1 MGELERPHERECTT
15 LAVNMECSA
24 SREEKQQ
31 QPPRDGGRSWRRLEA
46 ARPGNSQSG
55 LAEQEPV
62 WKMRA
67 VGNVAEGSG
76 KREA

>member
-31 QPPRDGGRSWRRLEA
+31 QPPRDGVMEKTGGSKA
-46 ARPGNSQSG
+46 G
-55 LAEQEPV
+55 EQPV
-62 WKMRA
+62 WF
-67 VGNVAEGSG
+67 G
-76 KREA
+76 

>member
-31 QPPRDGGRSWRRLEA
+31 QPPRDGGGVMEKTGGSKA
-46 ARPGNSQSG
+46 G
-55 LAEQEPV
+55 EQPV
-62 WKMRA
+62 WF
-67 VGNVAEGSG
+67 G
-76 KREA
+76 